1 MVSNTSISIIAPVYN
16 AEKYLSTMIESVLM
30 QSYTNWE
37 LILINDGSKDASDS
51 IINNYRQKDNRI
63 RCFNQINSGPSIARN
78 KGITEANGSYL
89 TFIDSDDWVSPD
101 YLDKLVQ
108 PMLTYDTDLVCAG
121 YYEVN
126 SKFPQGLKLHDF
138 SEDQFNQNIDRKT
151 YQSNLFTGVS
161 GVLWGKLFKK
171 SIFQNNNIELH
182 PKLRLS
188 EDLLAVLEYS
198 RFIDKVFIIPDS
210 IYYYN
215 RLDDGGLSGKLNIE
229 KYANLE
235 TLFQEID
242 KYSEDLNFLDLEA
255 IKSKRKY
262 SFMVQ
267 LLKDN
272 SYSKK
277 EFYKIAE
284 FLVEKN
290 SSFDPKFLQQNKV
303 NNLILKNIF
312 NGNYLISFTIVNVY
326 KFLNR
331 IKNG

>member
-1 MVSNTSISIIAPVYN
+1 MDSELISIITPVFN
-16 AEKYLSTMIESVLM
+16 AERHLPKMLESILKQTYL
-30 QSYTNWE
+30 NWE
-37 LILINDGSKDASDS
+37 LILINDGSKDSTANLISK
-51 IINNYRQKDNRI
+51 YEKKDQRI
-63 RCFNQINSGPSIARN
+63 RCLSQANSGPSIARN
-78 KGITEANGSYL
+78 KGIAESKGTCL
-89 TFIDSDDWVSPD
+89 TFIDADDWVSPE
-101 YLDKLVQ
+101 YLHKLIQ

-126 SKFPQGLKLHDF
+126 AKYPHGLKLHDF
-138 SEDQFNQNIDRKT
+138 REDYFSQNIDRKT

-171 SIFQNNNIELH
+171 DIFQRHNIQLH

-188 EDLLAVLEYS
+188 EDLLAILEYS
-198 RFIDKVFIIPDS
+198 RYIDKVFIIPDS

-242 KYSEDLNFLDLEA
+242 IYSEDLSFLDLEA

-277 EFYKIAE
+277 EFYKIAD
-284 FLVEKN
+284 FLFEKN
-290 SSFDPKFLQQNKV
+290 FSTDSRVLQHSKV